1 MTTVMA
7 NHGGSH
13 EWDLTVP
20 QVQEALYVRLPM
32 PSRTHLADPPYSGS
46 T

>member
-7 NHGGSH
+7 KHGGIH

-20 QVQEALYVRLPM
+20 QVQEALYVRLLSP
-32 PSRTHLADPPYSGS
+32 D
-46 T
+46 